1 MLNLRRNERNI
12 RNRNKIRKKYE
23 RETQDKKTI
32 SVLSKSVIILFVIFV
47 VIAVSFGIY
56 NYFSNK
62 NFLDSLR
69 SESLETSA
77 DTKEDTKKEEEP
89 TDITFSLAA
98 IGDIMCHN
106 TQYQDALNSDT
117 NEYDFSYVFDDI
129 EIYTKVS
136 DLCVGNLETT
146 FAGKEKGYSSYPTFN
161 TPDNLAF
168 NLKKLGLDVL
178 TTANNHSLDTGTA
191 RTY

>member
-1 MLNLRRNERNI
+1 MRRNERNI

-23 RETQDKKTI
+23 REVHDKKTI
-32 SVLSKSVIILFVIFV
+32 SVLSKSVIVLFVVFV
-47 VIAVSFGIY
+47 LIAVFYGVY

-62 NFLDSLR
+62 HFLEALR
-69 SESLETSA
+69 NENIETSA
-77 DTKEDTKKEEEP
+77 DTEEETKKEEEP
-89 TDITFSLAA
+89 VDITFSLAA

-106 TQYQDALNSDT
+106 TQYQDALNTDT

-146 FAGKEKGYSSYPTFN
+146 FAGQERGYSSYPTFN

-178 TTANNHSLDTGTA
+178 TTANNHSLDTGST

>member
-1 MLNLRRNERNI
+1 MRRNERNI
-12 RNRNKIRKKYE
+12 RNRNKIRKKHE

-69 SESLETSA
+69 SESIETSA

-136 DLCVGNLETT
+136 DLCVGNLATT
-146 FAGKEKGYSSYPTFN
+146 YAGKEKGYSSYPTFN